1 MDAFT
6 FEKLQVW
13 QKARLLVKEVYNLID
28 KFPNTEKYGLS
39 NQLSRAVVSVPSN
52 IAEGCGRPSL
62 RERTHFYEIAYGSLM
77 ESYTQLILACD
88 LDYITAEELQS
99 VKPLI
104 NEISRMLSGL
114 RKSLIDRINQ
124 GE

>member
-1 MDAFT
+1 
-6 FEKLQVW
+6 
-13 QKARLLVKEVYNLID
+13 
-28 KFPNTEKYGLS
+28 
-39 NQLSRAVVSVPSN
+39 
-52 IAEGCGRPSL
+52 
-62 RERTHFYEIAYGSLM
+62 M